1 MSLAAYIIP
10 EKIFF
15 KIGEVCDL
23 VGVQPH
29 VLRYWET
36 EFPMLSPQKNRAG
49 QRTYRRR
56 DVEISLR
63 IKELLYEELYTIAGA
78 KKKLSTELR
87 EQTKLKVVPS
97 IELGRIEKIE
107 PKIEAKVEPD
117 YQVPTDLQPKSIYP
131 IAPPAVKNFVVAND
145 SVAHED
151 EFSDDFDEDEFDSNA
166 FSSEKKAALFSL
178 RKQLGELMQ
187 ILERHEDVP
196 RRAW

>member
-1 MSLAAYIIP
+1 MSRAAFAIP

-56 DVEISLR
+56 DVEIALR
-63 IKELLYEELYTIAGA
+63 IKELLYEDLYTIAGA
-78 KKKLSTELR
+78 KKKLSSELR
-87 EQTKLKVVPS
+87 EQTKLKVVANNEQPQFEPKS
-97 IELGRIEKIE
+97 EARIES
-107 PKIEAKVEPD
+107 EATQTQFETSPAPVSPFAAPSVRNFGVPSTYVEPEPD
-117 YQVPTDLQPKSIYP
+117 FDP
-131 IAPPAVKNFVVAND
+131 
-145 SVAHED
+145 
-151 EFSDDFDEDEFDSNA
+151 DFDEVDEFDQDEI
-166 FSSEKKAALFSL
+166 SSEKKSALRTL
-178 RKQLGELMQ
+178 RDQLGELMQ
-187 ILERHEDVP
+187 ILDRQEDSP